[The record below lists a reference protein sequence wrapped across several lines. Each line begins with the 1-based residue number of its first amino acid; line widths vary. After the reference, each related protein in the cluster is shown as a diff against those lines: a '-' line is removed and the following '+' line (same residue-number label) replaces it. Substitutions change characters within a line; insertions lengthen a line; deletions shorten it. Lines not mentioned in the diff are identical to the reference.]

1 MDVLVNFSPLPSTWL
16 PFRFTFD
23 SDTACFHR
31 LLPFIASIFG
41 VGVWPFFS
49 TGCVYTVHTGIL
61 YVLHMHVISC
71 HSPLHN
77 LFIHVH
83 IVVFFQAIASIMFT
97 WLAVLV
103 QSFALFRCHVLSPLL
118 SFTLFSPPL
127 PPSLPLTL
135 LLLCSCGWCYLFS
148 LCAFTLRATLVL
160 VWLKS
165 ATLLC
170 LLVHWVA
177 QRNNR
182 LSKYLWYDSIQTE
195 KNL

>member
-118 SFTLFSPPL
+118 SFTFFSPP
-127 PPSLPLTL
+127 PPSLSPSYTSSSVQLWL
-135 LLLCSCGWCYLFS
+135 MLPFFS
-148 LCAFTLRATLVL
+148 LCFYFARHSRSSLIEKCYTFMSSGSLGRAT
-160 VWLKS
+160 
-165 ATLLC
+165 
-170 LLVHWVA
+170 
-177 QRNNR
+177 
-182 LSKYLWYDSIQTE
+182 
-195 KNL
+195 